1 LRVERADSNTPS
13 IMPEPLALGV
23 LLSGSGTNLQ
33 ALIDAIAAGT
43 LDARI
48 AVVVSNVADAG
59 GIERARRHGLPTVVL
74 PHRDVRSREAYD
86 ARVVETL
93 RAHGVQLVVLAGFM
107 RLVTPVL
114 LQAFPMRV
122 LNVHPALL
130 PAFPGLHA
138 ERQALE
144 HGARITGV
152 TVHFVDE
159 LTDHGPILAQA
170 AVPILPDD
178 TEETLHARIQRQEHR
193 LYPFAIQLI
202 ATGRVRV
209 AGRRVAVTA
218 AAFESDAALVNPQ
231 PLVT

>member
-1 LRVERADSNTPS
+1 
-13 IMPEPLALGV
+13 MPEPLALGV

-48 AVVVSNVADAG
+48 AVVISNVPDAG
-59 GIERARRHGLPTVVL
+59 GVARARRHGLPTVVL
-74 PHRDVRSREAYD
+74 RHGEMPSREAYD

-93 RAHGVQLVVLAGFM
+93 REHGVDLVVLAGFM
-107 RLVTPVL
+107 RLVTTVL
-114 LQAFPMRV
+114 LRAFPARV
-122 LNVHPALL
+122 LNIHPALL

-138 ERQALE
+138 ERQALV

-159 LTDHGPILAQA
+159 ETDHGPILAQA

-178 TEETLHARIQRQEHR
+178 TEEKLHVRVQRQEHR

-209 AGRRVAVTA
+209 DGRRVLLR
-218 AAFESDAALVNPQ
+218 DAACAIDAVLANPT
-231 PLVT
+231 PPAT